1 MKPLPVNGSIVWGDD
16 APSDLPIA
24 EAMLSRVEFERRWG
38 PPHVSAPEGDGAGP
52 EEYWGWRAR
61 CGFQFFVR
69 YLKDKDTFGIYAAL
83 DELDHAL
90 AHLDWWRGEVRWRL
104 DAHEPLRKH
113 GWAVYRQDD
122 TGHRHDV
129 CVMASRPHAE
139 CLARMMEARAHKQW
153 YAVEPRGTP
162 PFRPPRPPHG
172 WSIIRQDEH
181 GNRAEVAV
189 IPSERR
195 ARELAAALE
204 SEPRHKQAYFVE
216 PVDTKS

>member
-1 MKPLPVNGSIVWGDD
+1 MKPLPVNGAFVWGDD
-16 APSDLPIA
+16 APWDGPIA
-24 EAMLSRVEFERRWG
+24 EALLSRVEFERRWG
-38 PPHVSAPEGDGAGP
+38 PPHASDLEGKGLGP
-52 EEYWGWRAR
+52 EEFWGWRAP

-69 YLKDKDTFGIYAAL
+69 YLRDEDTFSIFAAV

-104 DAHEPLRKH
+104 DEHMPRRKL

-122 TGHRHDV
+122 TGNRHDV

-139 CLARMMEARAHKQW
+139 CFARLMEARAHKQW
-153 YAVEPRGTP
+153 YGVELRGAP
-162 PFRPPRPPHG
+162 PFRPPRPRDG
-172 WSIIRQDEH
+172 WFVIRQDEH

-189 IPSERR
+189 IANERR

-204 SEPRHKQAYFVE
+204 AEPRHKQAYFVE
-216 PVDTKS
+216 PAETKG